1 MPLRDIP
8 DEDWQRLSR
17 ATRKIER
24 LEGDE
29 SQGRP
34 SRIRPNLVLAKTTT
48 DHLTGE
54 THKVR
59 PWYGEPGS
67 EVEADSDDD
76 FDAYNR
82 FIDLEANEF
91 VHVGRVNDR
100 WEIIGRRPTGVTG
113 TACGVCS
120 DPAGTNDVDLG
131 DGLIASEFYGFDPFC
146 SGLLDVVYTWD
157 SEQGLYV
164 ASAAGG
170 MTINCV
176 GETSVTWT
184 STLSVAGS
192 LPGQVVASWSDGTST
207 WTFENPIFWDPE
219 QNCPLVLV
227 SGPQNCPCAP
237 WRQFPCLRP
246 LTDPGF

>member
-1 MPLRDIP
+1 MEASYID
-8 DEDWQRLSR
+8 
-17 ATRKIER
+17 
-24 LEGDE
+24 DE
-29 SQGRP
+29 SWR
-34 SRIRPNLVLAKTTT
+34 RINRTVEQVEIRERGKPQRNPERARLRIHLAKTTV
-48 DHLTGE
+48 DHLAGE
-54 THKVR
+54 TQTVKL
-59 PWYGEPGS
+59 WLGAKGS
-67 EVEADSDDD
+67 ETESDVPIKA
-76 FDAYNR
+76 FNR
-82 FIDLEANEF
+82 LTDLEANEF
-91 VHVGRVNDR
+91 CHVAWVGDGF
-100 WEIIGRRPTGVTG
+100 EIIGRRPTGVTG